1 MAAREEDREAELKR
15 EMIQYNKAIC
25 CKVEAWK
32 VEESIMMDGWMQM
45 QLIMQNK
52 EQQSLFFLLLLL
64 LQQQAADGVEEG
76 KRRKLENKKETNNNR
91 EGRGLF
97 SAILVLQF
105 FFFSSGLHIDEAVN
119 SCSEDWAE
127 AATTTFPGLLCPDK
141 SVILVSVWLKF
152 LIRSSLWENI
162 PSVIY

>member
-1 MAAREEDREAELKR
+1 MHVCMAAREEDREAELKR

-105 FFFSSGLHIDEAVN
+105 FFQLRPAH
-119 SCSEDWAE
+119 
-127 AATTTFPGLLCPDK
+127 
-141 SVILVSVWLKF
+141 
-152 LIRSSLWENI
+152 
-162 PSVIY
+162 

>member
-1 MAAREEDREAELKR
+1 MHVCMAAREEDREAELKR

-105 FFFSSGLHIDEAVN
+105 FFSAQACTLMK
-119 SCSEDWAE
+119 
-127 AATTTFPGLLCPDK
+127 L
-141 SVILVSVWLKF
+141 
-152 LIRSSLWENI
+152 
-162 PSVIY
+162 